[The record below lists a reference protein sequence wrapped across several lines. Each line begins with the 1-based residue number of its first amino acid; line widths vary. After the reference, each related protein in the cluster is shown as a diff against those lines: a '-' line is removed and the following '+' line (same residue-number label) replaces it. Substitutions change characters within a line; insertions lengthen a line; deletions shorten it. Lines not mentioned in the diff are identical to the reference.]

1 MNRGTYDLP
10 VPLPLTHPIYHILL
24 VLAMGER
31 HGYGLRREIV
41 TSTEGRMRVGSGSL
55 YRSLD
60 VLLAADLIGET
71 RGTIDDAPELRR
83 LFRLTDLGERIARAE
98 TERLAQLVA
107 VARRIPRLWD
117 DAAGATLD
125 ALDTLDTP
133 TLNVAYDVA
142 YEWEGSYPCTR

>member
-1 MNRGTYDLP
+1 MSQINQGTDILA

-24 VLAMGER
+24 VLAAGQQ

-60 VLLAADLIGET
+60 VLLTTGLIDET

-98 TERLAQLVA
+98 TARLAHLVA
-107 VARRIPRLWD
+107 VARRVPRLWD
-117 DAAGATLD
+117 DPAPGALF
-125 ALDTLDTP
+125 ATP
-133 TLNVAYDVA
+133 TSLTPTSHPPHSAYGRED
-142 YEWEGSYPCTR
+142 S